1 MPHTWGDA
9 SKLVCLLNS
18 VQQSLSMYS
27 STAMVVIVALVHYL
41 LTKPAKFIR
50 EFLTDSGADLPLL
63 TKMMFPD
70 SAYYWIIPGIALLMV
85 VLNVL
90 KLVSKRAAISV
101 SGLLTVVSIIL
112 FIVGLYLP
120 MYQLGSVV
128 GANSP

>member
-1 MPHTWGDA
+1 
-9 SKLVCLLNS
+9 
-18 VQQSLSMYS
+18 MYS
-27 STAMVVIVALVHYL
+27 STALVVIVALVHYL
-41 LTKPAKFIR
+41 LTKPAKLIR

-85 VLNVL
+85 ILNVF

-101 SGLLTVVSIIL
+101 SGLLTVASIIL

-120 MYQLGSVV
+120 IYQLGSVV